1 MNQFDLKTDEELAVY
16 KAICRIPLRLDE
28 LEILVKKTP
37 MQHLVEQRLDHAQG
51 VVLTAWIKHE
61 IQRYKAQHISGNRDE
76 ATAKFL
82 EKLV

>member
-37 MQHLVEQRLDHAQG
+37 MQHLVEQCLDHAQG

-82 EKLV
+82 EKLL